1 MVHFTFFYS
10 VIAKDR
16 TCPCVN
22 WTSLVHGRN
31 FGRMPFMTSLWM
43 PLGIETAESQLLLT
57 LDDAKSSAP
66 ELVRINYPVNLV
78 N

>member
-1 MVHFTFFYS
+1 
-10 VIAKDR
+10 
-16 TCPCVN
+16 
-22 WTSLVHGRN
+22 
-31 FGRMPFMTSLWM
+31 MTSLWM